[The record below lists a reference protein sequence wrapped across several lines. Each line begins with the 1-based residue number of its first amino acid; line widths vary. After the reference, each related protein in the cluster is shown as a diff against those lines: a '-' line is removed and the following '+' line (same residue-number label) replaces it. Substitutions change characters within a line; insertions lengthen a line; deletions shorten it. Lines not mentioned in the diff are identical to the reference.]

1 MGFLDIPLRA
11 NGQKFYHDW
20 FNSLRSAGVAI
31 EAFFGT
37 NFINETSFTLA
48 NNQGAPANVTGL
60 SFDQTSVRSALIYC
74 EVRRKTDSNEVITN
88 GTLRAYYRVNTT
100 TWEIL
105 DELGGD
111 DDGVTFSITSAGQIQ
126 YISTDLTGTNY
137 SGRLLFKA
145 ITFAA

>member
-1 MGFLDIPLRA
+1 MSFFTIPIRQ

-37 NFINETSFTLA
+37 NFINETSFTLD
-48 NNQGAPANVTGL
+48 NNQASPTNVSGL
-60 SFDQTSVRSALIYC
+60 SFDQASVRSALIYC
-74 EVRRKTDSNEVITN
+74 EVRRKTDTNEVISN
-88 GTLRAYYRVNTT
+88 GTVRAYYRANTT
-100 TWEIL
+100 TWELL

-111 DDGVTFSITSAGQIQ
+111 DDGVLFSITPAGQIQ
-126 YISTDLTGTNY
+126 YTSTNLTGSNY

-145 ITFAA
+145 ITFSA